1 MIVELC
7 FFLTAAALVA
17 FISAFIPG
25 RRIARARSGAIACVL
40 KSVSAM
46 LFLYEVISFVWNE
59 GIGYYMGFGR
69 LSLAFA
75 VVVVALGAAAAA
87 YNASMLE
94 DGLMARLASKLR
106 FDNSSRGAAVGA
118 GALACVIAFGFGG
131 MRLLAEAAY
140 ADRVN
145 YEGSYMYGIAAAA
158 LALVGLCASIA
169 AVNAAKL
176 RAGRGGDKTA
186 DQAV

>member
-7 FFLTAAALVA
+7 FFLTAFALV
-17 FISAFIPG
+17 
-25 RRIARARSGAIACVL
+25 
-40 KSVSAM
+40 
-46 LFLYEVISFVWNE
+46 
-59 GIGYYMGFGR
+59 
-69 LSLAFA
+69 
-75 VVVVALGAAAAA
+75 AAAAA
-87 YNASMLE
+87 YNAAVLE

-106 FDNSSRGAAVGA
+106 FDNSSRGAALGA
-118 GALACVIAFGFGG
+118 GALACVIAFGFGA

-158 LALVGLCASIA
+158 LAAVILALVGLCASIA

-176 RAGRGGDKTA
+176 RAGRGGDTTA
-186 DQAV
+186 NQAV

>member
-1 MIVELC
+1 M
-7 FFLTAAALVA
+7 
-17 FISAFIPG
+17 
-25 RRIARARSGAIACVL
+25 
-40 KSVSAM
+40 
-46 LFLYEVISFVWNE
+46 
-59 GIGYYMGFGR
+59 
-69 LSLAFA
+69 
-75 VVVVALGAAAAA
+75 
-87 YNASMLE
+87 
-94 DGLMARLASKLR
+94 
-106 FDNSSRGAAVGA
+106 GA

-176 RAGRGGDKTA
+176 RAGRGGDTTA
-186 DQAV
+186 NQAV